1 MMKNRVKVRIALILK
16 KKEDFTCNRYKNRYS
31 GIVQKNKE

>member
-1 MMKNRVKVRIALILK
+1 MMKNRVKVRIVLILK
-16 KKEDFTCNRYKNRYS
+16 KKVDFACIPYRNRYS